1 MNFKTYDIHSHSGKQ
16 RHNIFEQGGELK
28 KVSLS
33 QLIERYKNRI
43 DKIVNF
49 PMPGTVYF
57 NYEKHEIEDKIS
69 NYPYEIENAE
79 LLEAVKIYDKEKN
92 TMFNDIVNI
101 FSSKKIT
108 KKEIIR

>member
-16 RHNIFEQGGELK
+16 RHNIFEQGGEFK

-33 QLIERYKNRI
+33 Q
-43 DKIVNF
+43 
-49 PMPGTVYF
+49 
-57 NYEKHEIEDKIS
+57 
-69 NYPYEIENAE
+69 YPYEIENAE

-92 TMFNDIVNI
+92 TTFNAFNDIVNI